1 MKINRLDQKCNS
13 SILRAEYIRARA
25 GVRVSPPLH
34 IYYIIIY
41 YLIIAIKASPLN
53 GLSRPGGLGKFM
65 SNPQRSPPSGGQRCP
80 FIDRIKSWSGLSSL
94 TGQRR
99 RPRRSMILED
109 HMPAAR
115 AATAIPS
122 QTDHPQAAHARGNKQ
137 PVILALDFGQR
148 TGWASRNHDGAIVSG
163 VQEFRHGRFKGGV
176 PMAQVIGGAR

>member
-65 SNPQRSPPSGGQRCP
+65 SNPQRSPPSSGQRCP
-80 FIDRIKSWSGLSSL
+80 FIDRIDPQKLERAVVPDRTTPPPPPIHDPGGPHACR
-94 TGQRR
+94 TRR
-99 RPRRSMILED
+99 
-109 HMPAAR
+109 
-115 AATAIPS
+115 
-122 QTDHPQAAHARGNKQ
+122 
-137 PVILALDFGQR
+137 
-148 TGWASRNHDGAIVSG
+148 DGYSVAN
-163 VQEFRHGRFKGGV
+163 
-176 PMAQVIGGAR
+176 